1 MVHTKPASLES
12 KRGKSGQAVR
22 LQANYFTLVKKPE
35 WSLYQYRVDFT
46 PECEVEKIRNRLLY
60 EQKPLLGGFIYDK
73 RNQLYLTRKLRE
85 DAVEVNS
92 ADREG
97 KEYKIMFRFVGLVMM
112 DTKESLQT
120 LNLILKRA
128 MRGLKL
134 QLVGRNLFDAAAK
147 VCKLAKCWA
156 INLNYNLNESVIQL
170 SP

>member
-1 MVHTKPASLES
+1 MVHSKPSGLDS
-12 KRGKSGQAVR
+12 KKGKSGQLVR
-22 LQANYFTLVKKPE
+22 LQANYFALVKKPE

-46 PECEVEKIRNRLLY
+46 PECEVERIRNRLLY
-60 EQKPLLGGFIYDK
+60 EQKPLLGGYIYDK

-85 DAVEVNS
+85 DVVEVQS

-97 KEYKIMFRFVGLVMM
+97 KEYKIAFKLVGHVSM

-134 QLVGRNLFDAAAK
+134 QLVGKNLFDAAAK
-147 VCKLAKCWA
+147 VCKISISA
-156 INLNYNLNESVIQL
+156 ICITVTGLYFFRQ
-170 SP
+170 